1 MTTDTNERHQQLLWF
16 PMRITYGR
24 TERMQRI
31 KEMLEQEHLKCFLPM
46 RVEFKKTDDFD
57 VRKLTVPAVN
67 GLIFV
72 QASQEQLTQLKMT
85 RREFEPMHYYTNH
98 LAESG
103 DDKILTIPD
112 GQMENFMR
120 AYTLMDDHVSLLEY
134 TDFIAK
140 PGKRVR
146 VKEGIYEN
154 LVGTVKRIIL
164 SSALRRVSVSSW
176 SLKVSLPSPSVIS
189 RLLRSRSSL
198 RRNIS
203 SIWRR
208 IDN

>member
-154 LVGTVKRIIL
+154 LVGTVKRIKKSQCIIVEL
-164 SSALRRVSVSSW
+164 EGFAAITIGY
-176 SLKVSLPSPSVIS
+176 LPP
-189 RLLRSRSSL
+189 SSL
-198 RRNIS
+198 EELTEAEYQQYMALPEGGRKK
-203 SIWRR
+203 
-208 IDN
+208 

>member
-98 LAESG
+98 LAENG

-154 LVGTVKRIIL
+154 LVG
-164 SSALRRVSVSSW
+164 SALRRVSVSSW
-176 SLKVSLPSPSVIS
+176 SLKVSLPLPSVIS